1 MIEDRAKYESLSV
14 YTAADCLPKWRS
26 SRLGFCIGLGVNSAS
41 CHSCGGKGLKSDQ
54 GRRVCRCVWDT
65 SSGMGMYMYT
75 MECQVHTSLGGEMKP
90 VVMRVWQGDRR
101 MGLVFCRFVGSLIQQ
116 IVVKSSLVISLVLG
130 AEGESDMKKTLLRE
144 LPD

>member
-1 MIEDRAKYESLSV
+1 
-14 YTAADCLPKWRS
+14 
-26 SRLGFCIGLGVNSAS
+26 
-41 CHSCGGKGLKSDQ
+41 
-54 GRRVCRCVWDT
+54 
-65 SSGMGMYMYT
+65 
-75 MECQVHTSLGGEMKP
+75 MKP